1 MKKTAMTTGLFDCDN
16 TLVES
21 ERLAFLACCG
31 LVNEILARKLPGVS
45 VSFTPAA
52 LEHRFVGKTFRHMI
66 LELAEEHGFTVETD
80 ELSGLVTEEENRVIN
95 ILLNEVETT
104 RGVNELLSRLQGRHL
119 LAVVS
124 SSALRRVNACLEKA
138 DQVRFFGERVYSATT
153 SLPEPKSKPAPDVY
167 LHALKVLAV
176 SADECYAVE
185 DSRSGVLSGVAAG
198 ILVIGYVGALPV
210 EEQEARRQ
218 QLLAAGAAVVIADWT
233 EFEDALASACDQ
245 QPEPVVVG

>member
-1 MKKTAMTTGLFDCDN
+1 MKKTAKTTGLYDCDN

-21 ERLAFLACCG
+21 ERLAFCACCQ
-31 LVNEILARKLPGVS
+31 LVNEILASKGVA

-80 ELSGLVTEEENRVIN
+80 ELSMLVTEEENRVID

-104 RGVNELLSRLQGRHL
+104 AGVNAHLESIQDRRL

-124 SSALRRVNACLEKA
+124 SSALRRVNACIKKA

-167 LHALKVLAV
+167 LHALKVLGVTAN
-176 SADECYAVE
+176 ECYAVE

-210 EEQEARRQ
+210 EEQEARTQ
-218 QLLAAGAAVVIADWT
+218 QLLAAGAAVVISDWT
-233 EFEDALASACDQ
+233 EFEDALASVCNEAER
-245 QPEPVVVG
+245 EPAVVE